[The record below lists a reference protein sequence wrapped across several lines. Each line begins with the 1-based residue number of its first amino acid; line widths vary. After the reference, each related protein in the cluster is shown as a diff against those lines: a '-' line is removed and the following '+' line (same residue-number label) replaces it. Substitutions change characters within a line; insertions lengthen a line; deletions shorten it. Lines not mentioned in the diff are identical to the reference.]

1 MTKQEFLRD
10 TNNGV
15 AIVRI
20 SASDLYDHD
29 GGVRHLNKADV
40 KRLIKQMNLIDKVCG
55 QIDRIIKRDKRKGA
69 EYKEGEICKS
79 PFVFPQNEDIMP
91 DAVAYAESKKL
102 EVYSKNVEGN
112 RATYIFVREIG
123 VKS

>member
-10 TNNGV
+10 TNNG
-15 AIVRI
+15 ATIVRI

-29 GGVRHLNKADV
+29 GGVRHLNKTDV
-40 KRLIKQMNLIDKVCG
+40 KRLIKQMSLIDKVCG
-55 QIDRIIKRDKRKGA
+55 QIDRIIKRDKRNGA

-91 DAVAYAESKKL
+91 DAVAYAESKNL

-123 VKS
+123 AKS

>member
-10 TNNGV
+10 TNNG
-15 AIVRI
+15 ATIVRI

-29 GGVRHLNKADV
+29 GGVRHLNKTDV

-69 EYKEGEICKS
+69 EHKEGEICKS

-91 DAVAYAESKKL
+91 DAVAYAESKNL